1 MSNRREFLRRA
12 AGVIAGLDV
21 TTFSRTAQQRAAIMP
36 TPRATALM
44 AAFGLKFPIFSAGM
58 GAVAS
63 PELAIAVS
71 NAGGLGAIG
80 TGAALSSRTPLSEAS
95 DIVRRRV
102 ARTKAGTS
110 RPFAVNYLLAFDPV
124 TLPIAL

>member
-58 GAVAS
+58 GA
-63 PELAIAVS
+63 
-71 NAGGLGAIG
+71 
-80 TGAALSSRTPLSEAS
+80 LSSRSPSRTPAVSARSARE
-95 DIVRRRV
+95 RRFRPAPHSLRRPTSSGGV
-102 ARTKAGTS
+102 SHARKRAPRDRS
-110 RPFAVNYLLAFDPV
+110 R
-124 TLPIAL
+124 